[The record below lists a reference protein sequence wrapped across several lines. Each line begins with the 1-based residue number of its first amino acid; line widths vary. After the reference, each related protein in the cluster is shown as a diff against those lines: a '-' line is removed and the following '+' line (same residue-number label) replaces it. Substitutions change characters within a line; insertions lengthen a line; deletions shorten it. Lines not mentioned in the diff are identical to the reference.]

1 MRSFLAGLLLTA
13 AFAASAATAS
23 TKPMSSDCTPAPL
36 GDTALYLRGG
46 MNNWTASDDH
56 EFQWSCDAYYLN
68 VNLQQRLEFKIG
80 DAAWR
85 DASTFGAAAGGGTIE
100 AAAPFALARADSRG
114 GAGNLV
120 FTFSGEHTLRL
131 ALDGGAARLTI
142 GPKSFIDR
150 TREPIT
156 DPVALSLHH
165 DSRDLRDK
173 SPFGAVTA
181 GTTVSFGVA
190 ARPGVRAITLV
201 IEKRR
206 LEGNQELLE
215 YSPVARVP
223 MQLDGHGRW
232 TARHAFDAP
241 SVYGYYFEAQIG
253 DKTYVLHNNRDSV
266 PWTREKGSNG
276 TAAVELMP
284 SAPHRIRR
292 LRHTVYA
299 ADFEVPAWAQDAVY
313 YYIFPER
320 FRNGD
325 RRNDPKPGTDRYQDK
340 GVEFH
345 TEWLDKPHRPGSGDG
360 SDDVYNNDFFGGDL
374 AGIIDKLDYIAGLG
388 VNTIYMTPVFTAA
401 SNHKY
406 DTADYRN
413 IDPHFGSN
421 AEFTRL
427 CDEAAKRGIRVVP
440 DASLNHTGAD
450 SIYFN
455 RFGNHGQQGA
465 FQGGKIRPDSPYAD
479 WYSFDTTQAEADKQF
494 KGWVGVTDLPEL
506 NKQSA
511 GFRRFAYGEGGVM
524 QLWLDRGAAGW
535 RMDVA
540 PWVPDDFWRE
550 WRRAIKA
557 HKPDAITIAE
567 TWFEASKFFLG
578 DSFDSTMN
586 YVFRNALLDY
596 AAGGKA
602 GVLAAN
608 LELMRELYP
617 PQAFH
622 AVMNLLSTHDAA
634 RSLHVLGWTPE
645 VIDPAK
651 IAEAKQRMKLAVFF
665 QMTYP
670 GAPAVY
676 YGDEVGVTGGDDPYN
691 RATYPWADLG
701 GKPDTG
707 MLEEFKRLIGLRK
720 EHAVLRRGQL
730 QAPLHVDDH
739 VLVLARRLGDT
750 WAVTAT
756 NNDTVAHSVQV
767 KLPDGAPGVW
777 RELLTGQ
784 AHRSDGGTLS
794 IQLPPLAGSALLRQP

>member
-1 MRSFLAGLLLTA
+1 MRAFLAGLLLTA
-13 AFAASAATAS
+13 ASAALAASPS
-23 TKPMSSDCTPAPL
+23 PKPMSSDCTPAPL

-68 VNLQQRLEFKIG
+68 VNLQQRQEFKIG

-85 DASTFGAAAGGGTIE
+85 DTTTFGAPNGAEPVGP
-100 AAAPFALARADSRG
+100 AAAYVLARADSPG

-120 FTFSGEHTLRL
+120 FAFSGEHTLRL
-131 ALDGGAARLTI
+131 VLDGAAARLTI
-142 GPKSFIDR
+142 GPRTFVDR
-150 TREPIT
+150 SRQPVT
-156 DPVALSLHH
+156 DPLALSLRH

-181 GTTVSFGVA
+181 GTPVDFGVSA
-190 ARPGVRAITLV
+190 QPGVQAVTLV

-215 YSPVARVP
+215 YHPVVRVP
-223 MQLDGHGRW
+223 MQRGADGHW
-232 TARHAFDAP
+232 TARHAFKEV
-241 SVYGYYFEAQIG
+241 SIYGYHFEARVG
-253 DKTYVLHNNRDSV
+253 HTTYVLHNNRDSV

-276 TAAVELMP
+276 AGVVELMP
-284 SAPHRIRR
+284 SAPRRIRR
-292 LRHTVYA
+292 FRHTVYA
-299 ADFEVPAWAQDAVY
+299 ADFTVPAWAQDAVY
-313 YYIFPER
+313 YYVFPER

-325 RRNDPKPGTDRYQDK
+325 RRNDPKPGVDTYQDQA
-340 GVEFH
+340 VQLH
-345 TEWLDKPHRPGSGDG
+345 AHWLDKPHRPGSGDG

-374 AGIIDKLDYIAGLG
+374 AGIIDKLDYIAELG
-388 VNTIYMTPVFTAA
+388 TNTIYMTPVFTAA

-421 AEFTRL
+421 ADFTRL

-450 SIYFN
+450 SIYFD
-455 RFGNHGQQGA
+455 RFGKYRRGGA
-465 FQGGKIRPDSPYAD
+465 FEGGTIRNDSPYAS
-479 WYSFDTTQAEADKQF
+479 WYSFHPTQKEPHQQY
-494 KGWVGVTDLPEL
+494 KGWVGVSDLPEL

-511 GFRRFAYGEGGVM
+511 DFRRFAYGDGGVM

-602 GVLAAN
+602 TALAAN

-634 RSLHVLGWTPE
+634 RSLHVLGWTPD
-645 VIDPAK
+645 VTDPAK
-651 IAEAKQRMKLAVFF
+651 IADAKQRMKLAVFF

-701 GKPDTG
+701 GQPDTG
-707 MLEEFKRLIGLRK
+707 MLAEFKRLIALRR
-720 EHAVLRRGQL
+720 EHAVLRRGEL
-730 QAPLHVDDH
+730 QAPLHVDEH
-739 VLVLARRLGDT
+739 VMVLVRRLGDG
-750 WAVTAT
+750 WAITAT
-756 NNDTVAHSVQV
+756 NNDTVARSVQV
-767 KLPDGAPGVW
+767 KRPGGMGQTFFDALTGRPAAPGGDTLHIEVPA
-777 RELLTGQ
+777 LY
-784 AHRSDGGTLS
+784 GTVLIS
-794 IQLPPLAGSALLRQP
+794 R